1 MGNSPYGY
9 IYIIENDVNSKLYVG
24 RALDI
29 KKRKRVHFSRS
40 SRTWAIKAAIEKYG
54 ASCFDF
60 VLLEACFSE
69 EELNA
74 REAYWILELNTLS
87 PFGYNL
93 KEGGKS
99 GIPAEEVKNK
109 MSLAHKGV
117 PLSPSHRKA
126 IGQANKGR
134 KISLELKEKLR
145 IFHTGREHSET
156 SRQKMSD
163 AHKGKKHSEET
174 KRKMSLAKK
183 GKPLSTPRAPE
194 TTEKIRQ
201 ALLGRKLSLEHR
213 KKISSGLLGNKNAQ
227 K

>member
-1 MGNSPYGY
+1 MGNVTYGY

-24 RALDI
+24 QTLDI
-29 KKRKRVHFSRS
+29 KKRKRAHFSRGS
-40 SRTWAIKAAIEKYG
+40 HSWAVKAALEKYG
-54 ASCFDF
+54 AGHFDF
-60 VLLEACFSE
+60 VLLEACSSE
-69 EELNA
+69 EELNV
-74 REAYWILELNTLS
+74 REVYWILELNTLA

-99 GIPAEEVKNK
+99 GIPVEETRKK

-117 PLSPSHRKA
+117 PLSSSHRKA
-126 IGQANKGR
+126 IGQGNKGR
-134 KISLELKEKLR
+134 KISLETKEKLR
-145 IFHTGREHSET
+145 IFHTGLEHSEV

-183 GKPLSTPRAPE
+183 GKPKGPHSPE
-194 TTEKIRQ
+194 RIEKMRIART
-201 ALLGRKLSLEHR
+201 GKKFSLEHR
-213 KKISSGLLGNKNAQ
+213 ANISKGLLGNKNAM